1 MNSTPPGET
10 SQPAPEKKTLLTPAL
25 LGWVFAAAGILLLL
39 PRLLQFVQ
47 ITSAFIAWPWQ
58 FDFSEGVNLNAA
70 MQLAAG
76 HNIYHSGD
84 PNGFISAPYPPFF
97 YLLTAPLSWL
107 TGPSL
112 LGGRLLSLMATLA
125 VSVLLAV
132 AVGKATHFWSA
143 GILAGTLWLTFSPVM
158 IWAALYT
165 QHIFALALG
174 LSGLVWVML
183 KPDARR
189 FAFLVGPLLFALAF
203 FTKQSAVDMAAAAT
217 LWLFLR
223 NPKQGFRFG
232 LVLAALVLLPFF
244 AANLL
249 LKGGLWEHTITNQ
262 GLPSSGRRFT
272 RLLGRLWGEHW
283 PVLSLGIASL
293 PAVIVALFLSWR
305 KRSDVLA
312 NPLTLAMFY
321 FVIAFAS
328 VLVRLGRTGVN
339 YNHFIDCLLPAC
351 LLFGLAL
358 GWLLRSLE
366 SRPTTVPNPL
376 TTPRL
381 FAGAGVAC
389 LAIVLIAQVLLF
401 TDPHNWYSGI
411 WPDPAAAQQMQSWSD
426 RVAATPGDVFSE
438 DEYLVL
444 SNNKPVIYDDDFM
457 FNTLAGL
464 GKWDQYV
471 FVQSLRDRRFG
482 LVILQSGSTR
492 FTPEASQALDA
503 SYTMKV
509 QSSLVI
515 YEPKP
520 VPLSPQV
527 TLTCTLSGLGDTVS
541 LLGYALPP
549 GVAWNGATR
558 GDDLHVTLYWQAA
571 NKISGD
577 YATHVQLLNEAG
589 EKVAGQD
596 NPHTASGKPTTD
608 WQPRET
614 VLDSAGLTI
623 PATLPPGRYKLIAGM
638 YQNQNGTL
646 TDLIPTCTPPAQ
658 LGNAV
663 TLGWLQIK

>member
-1 MNSTPPGET
+1 M
-10 SQPAPEKKTLLTPAL
+10 PAL
-25 LGWVFAAAGILLLL
+25 LGWALGVAGVLLLL
-39 PRLLQFVQ
+39 PRLIQFVQ

-70 MQLAAG
+70 MQLASG
-76 HNIYHSGD
+76 HNIYHPGD
-84 PNGFISAPYPPFF
+84 PGSFTSAPYPPFF
-97 YLLTAPLSWL
+97 YLLTAPISQI

-112 LGGRLLSLMATLA
+112 LGGRLLSLLATLA
-125 VSVLLAV
+125 VSVLLVV
-132 AVGKATHFWSA
+132 AVGKVTRYWSA
-143 GILAGTLWLTFSPVM
+143 GILAGALWLTFSPVM

-174 LSGLVWVML
+174 MAGLVWVML

-189 FAFLVGPLLFALAF
+189 FAFVVGPLLLALAF

-217 LWLFLR
+217 LWLLLR
-223 NPKQGFRFG
+223 DPKKGLRFG
-232 LVLAALVLLPFF
+232 LLLAALVLVPFF

-249 LKGGLWEHTITNQ
+249 LNGGLWEHTITNQ
-262 GLPSSGRRFT
+262 GLPASGRRFT

-283 PVLSLGIASL
+283 PVLSLGIACV
-293 PAVIVALFLSWR
+293 PATIVALALSWR
-305 KRSDVLA
+305 KRANVLGSQ
-312 NPLTLAMFY
+312 LTLAVFY
-321 FVIAFAS
+321 FVIAMAS

-358 GWLLRSLE
+358 GWLLRALE
-366 SRPTTVPNPL
+366 TSR

-389 LAIVLIAQVLLF
+389 MAIVLLSQTLAF

-411 WPDPAAAQQMQSWSD
+411 WPDPAADKQMQSWSD
-426 RVAATPGDVFSE
+426 RVAAIPGDVFSE

-444 SNNKPVIYDDDFM
+444 RNGKSVLYDDDFM
-457 FNTLAGL
+457 FMTLASL
-464 GKWDQYV
+464 GKWDQST

-492 FTPEASQALDA
+492 FTPGASQALDA

-509 QSSLVI
+509 QSNLLI

-520 VPLSPQV
+520 VPLAPQV
-527 TLTCTLSGLGDTVS
+527 SLECTLEGLGDSVS

-549 GVAWNGATR
+549 GVAWDGTNKGET
-558 GDDLHVTLYWQAA
+558 LHVTLYWQATS
-571 NKISGD
+571 KIAGD
-577 YATHVQLLNEAG
+577 YATDVQLLSEAG
-589 EKVAGQD
+589 EKVASQD

-608 WQPRET
+608 WQPGET
-614 VLDSAGLTI
+614 ILDSAGLTI
-623 PATLPPGRYKLIAGM
+623 PSTLAPGRYKLIAGM
-638 YQNQNGTL
+638 YQYQNGTL
-646 TDLIPTCTPPAQ
+646 TDLKPTCQPPTPD
-658 LGNAV
+658 GNAV
-663 TLGWLQIK
+663 TLGWIEVR